1 MTGGFYVTGLYPG
14 DVVTLYACWA
24 WDAAANAGIITYGGA
39 TKTLNVGTNITS
51 PSTATFMKIGSAVVD
66 GTGAVRGTWT
76 GADGEGRPDRRHDF
90 QRVKAPRRFGRTDIG
105 KPKEFVSTQ

>member
-1 MTGGFYVTGLYPG
+1 MPAGP
-14 DVVTLYACWA
+14 

-39 TKTLNVGTNITS
+39 TKTINVGTNITS

-76 GADGEGRPDRRHDF
+76 GAAGREG
-90 QRVKAPRRFGRTDIG
+90 QIG
-105 KPKEFVSTQ
+105 GMIFSVAQPGSFSVSPTGITNTCHSSATFTATPAVGATNY